1 MRGRVKKTAAAP
13 TGQTVRGESMAAPA
27 VGNVAWRLRCRGFIY
42 LAIVID
48 CFLKNV
54 IGGRSPTIFAPTP
67 SQMRFGRLPKRP
79 LVSLTRSGVPT
90 AAVDGV
96 THRLAIAGPTKS
108 TTILNSR

>member
-1 MRGRVKKTAAAP
+1 
-13 TGQTVRGESMAAPA
+13 MAAPA

-48 CFLKNV
+48 CFSKNV
-54 IGGRSPTIFAPTP
+54 IGGRPPTIFTPTP
-67 SQMRFGRLPKRP
+67 SHMRFGTLPKRP
-79 LVSLTRSGVPT
+79 LVSLTQSSVPT

-96 THRLAIAGPTKS
+96 TRRSAIEGPKKS